1 MSVLLLTMGPPLGLV
16 MDTPNLRVGEPGTIT
31 LRAPGAL
38 GDVKWA
44 VVESDLPA
52 EWGTITPDD
61 TEATIS
67 TAEALEWGEYTITVR
82 VVDSLRTPVLRTFS
96 VWVEPEAITVA
107 AGGTREWN
115 VGTPVSLPLAITGG
129 TGVYVSAK
137 VASGILPAGIT
148 ASVAGSTLQI
158 SGTPTTVSDSEA
170 TITVSDSREAQGMT
184 SLDWEVTSP
193 PKILI
198 GGVFTQINGVTANRI
213 ARLNHDGTLDTSFTT
228 SVTGGSTQVSR
239 ILVLPTGKIM
249 ICGVF
254 THVNGV
260 VKNYI
265 ARLYADGTLDTS
277 FHCAPAG
284 QVTDMVP
291 QPSGKVIIVGF
302 FTNVNGSA
310 NTNRYARINEDG
322 STDTSFGPCSA
333 NNQIISACALPSG
346 RTLVSGYFTTIGG
359 VGTTGKLAVLNAD
372 GTVDA
377 SFVPAISGSDG
388 GYVTQFSVQGDGKI
402 LAAGKTTSI
411 FGTTVYTV
419 FRLNTDLTLD
429 SSFLPQFYYPSNP
442 RYVAVQ
448 LSTGDVFVGGSFNQ
462 MWNGSKWVTRNYAG
476 SAGETTGLVT
486 SFNPNPNQAVFSAL
500 ELPNGDIVMGGDFT
514 QVGGISRSRIARVTS
529 SGSLVSGFTPTAN
542 STVRTG
548 ALQFL

>member
-1 MSVLLLTMGPPLGLV
+1 MSVLLLTMGPQLGLV
-16 MDTPNLRVGEPGTIT
+16 MDTPALRVGEAGVIT
-31 LRAPGAL
+31 FRAVGAV

-44 VVESDLPA
+44 VAASDLPA
-52 EWGTITPDD
+52 EWGAITPDD
-61 TEATIS
+61 EEATIS

-82 VVDSLRTPVLRTFS
+82 VVDSQRMPVMRTFA
-96 VWVEPEAITVA
+96 VWVEPEDITVA
-107 AGGTREWN
+107 AGGTQDWI

-129 TGVYVSAK
+129 TGVYVSAN
-137 VASGILPAGIT
+137 VASGSLPAGVT
-148 ASVAGSTLQI
+148 AQVSGSTLQI
-158 SGTPTTVSDSEA
+158 SGTPSAIADDDAV
-170 TITVSDSREAQGMT
+170 IKVSDSRGAQGVT
-184 SLDWEVTSP
+184 TVDWEVTSP
-193 PKILI
+193 PKILL
-198 GGVFTQINGVTANRI
+198 GGLFTQINGVTANRI

-228 SVTGGSTQVSR
+228 SVTGGSTQVNR

-260 VKNYI
+260 AKPYI
-265 ARLYADGTLDTS
+265 ARLNADGTLDTS
-277 FHCAPAG
+277 FHCAPNTS
-284 QVTDMVP
+284 VSDMVP
-291 QPSGKVIIVGF
+291 QPDGSMVIVGGF
-302 FTNVNGSA
+302 GNVNGSLG
-310 NTNRYARINEDG
+310 TKYYARIHADG

-333 NNQIISACALPSG
+333 NNQILSACALPSG

-377 SFVPAISGSDG
+377 SFVPAISGPDG
-388 GYVTQFSVQGDGKI
+388 GYVNQFSVQGDGKI
-402 LAAGKTTSI
+402 LAAGRITSI

-429 SSFLPQFYYPSNP
+429 SSFLPRFQYPSNP

-462 MWNGSKWVTRNYAG
+462 MWNGSTWVTRNYAG

-542 STVRTG
+542 SSVRTG